1 MKKIA
6 VFLAVLLLL
15 TAPVLAAEPTEA
27 LRDVIG
33 TDELTQSLPDEAAEV
48 LDGLSPDGMP
58 DFRSGVRSIL
68 RAAAGG
74 SGGALRSGLRLCA
87 VLLAMVTLCAVVR
100 MSAQKDPVNA
110 VSAVG
115 ALGICA
121 ACLGGM
127 QSMISLASETVTRL
141 SDYSACLLPVMASA
155 MAMSGGTVSAGTLY
169 AGTALF
175 SGLLSRLIARLLL
188 PGVSVY
194 LVVAAAEAA
203 LADSL
208 LSELREFVG
217 WLISK
222 SLRVVLF
229 VFTGYLTVTGVISG
243 SADAAAVRA
252 TKAAVSGMVP
262 VVGSILS
269 DASETL
275 LASASAL
282 KSSMGVFGMAVS
294 MIAVLASALSHGSRM
309 ERVVRFAAGLL
320 ALLVCVTPLLR
331 LDARTLTD
339 VLEQAERA
347 LDYDA
352 SGTDRTR
359 QDMLRDL
366 IRENTERTI
375 EKQAEALGMLVRADV
390 TLTEEEYPQPWSA
403 TLTGTLDPEQVRALS
418 EFLSQSLGIPT
429 ERQTWKTYG

>member
-1 MKKIA
+1 MLLCGAPGSGKTTLLRDLIRQLSDRFGWRICVVDERLELAACASGVPQFRLGAHTDVLSGAPKAAGIELLLRTMNPEWIA
-6 VFLAVLLLL
+6 VDEITAEADIAAIRRASYCGVRFLATAHAADRRELESRPLYRALLQDGFFRM
-15 TAPVLAAEPTEA
+15 AA
-27 LRDVIG
+27 
-33 TDELTQSLPDEAAEV
+33 
-48 LDGLSPDGMP
+48 
-58 DFRSGVRSIL
+58 F
-68 RAAAGG
+68 
-74 SGGALRSGLRLCA
+74 
-87 VLLAMVTLCAVVR
+87 
-100 MSAQKDPVNA
+100 
-110 VSAVG
+110 
-115 ALGICA
+115 
-121 ACLGGM
+121 
-127 QSMISLASETVTRL
+127 
-141 SDYSACLLPVMASA
+141 LLPVMASA
-155 MAMSGGTVSAGTLY
+155 MAMSGGTVSAGALY

-282 KSSMGVFGMAVS
+282 KSSMGVFGML
-294 MIAVLASALSHGSRM
+294 AVLAICLAPFLKIGAQYLLLKGT
-309 ERVVRFAAGLL
+309 AAVSGTIGMPQQVKLVKHAATAMGYLL
-320 ALLVCVTPLLR
+320 AMTGACALMLLISVVC
-331 LDARTLTD
+331 
-339 VLEQAERA
+339 
-347 LDYDA
+347 
-352 SGTDRTR
+352 
-359 QDMLRDL
+359 
-366 IRENTERTI
+366 
-375 EKQAEALGMLVRADV
+375 
-390 TLTEEEYPQPWSA
+390 
-403 TLTGTLDPEQVRALS
+403 
-418 EFLSQSLGIPT
+418 FLKVVG
-429 ERQTWKTYG
+429 